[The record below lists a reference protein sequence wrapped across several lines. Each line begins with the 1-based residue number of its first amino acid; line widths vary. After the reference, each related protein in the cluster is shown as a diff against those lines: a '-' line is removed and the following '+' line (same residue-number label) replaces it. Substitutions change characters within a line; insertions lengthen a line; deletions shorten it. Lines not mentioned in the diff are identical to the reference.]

1 MFDSM
6 KMKILW
12 FLIMACTLA
21 LTSGCTKNF
30 QNNKNQAGAVKIG
43 LVLDKGGKDDKSFN
57 AAAYKGA
64 AEAAKELGVV
74 LKTIESPD
82 DNAYEPAMRQL
93 SERGYN
99 LVIVVGFSQA
109 DPIKKIAPLF
119 PKTHFAIIDAD
130 VDIPNV
136 ASLIFS
142 EHEGSFLVGYI
153 AGLKTQTKTVG
164 FVGGMDVDLIKR
176 FELGY
181 REGVAYADPKIRVI
195 ANYAGITSEAWMNP
209 TKGKELALAQIGQGA
224 DVIFAVAGATNQ
236 GVFDAVEE
244 KKKLAIGVDSNENW
258 VKPGYILTSMM
269 KRVDLAVYNTIKAEK
284 ENRFVGGDKFFGLA
298 SHGVDYALDKYNEKL
313 IPPEIQ
319 KKAERVRNDI
329 VSGKIQVSDYYI
341 TRKLC
346 PSTPF
351 KCKKSRSTTGPSE
364 LTTQ

>member
-1 MFDSM
+1 M
-6 KMKILW
+6 KMKILG
-12 FLIMACTLA
+12 FFIIIAIFTVA
-21 LTSGCTKNF
+21 SGCTKGGSPA
-30 QNNKNQAGAVKIG
+30 KSSRRVRVG

-64 AEAAKELGVV
+64 SEASKDFGID

-130 VDIPNV
+130 VDILNV

-153 AGLKTQTKTVG
+153 AGLKTETKTVG
-164 FVGGMDVDLIKR
+164 FIGGMDVDLIKR

-181 REGVAYADPKIRVI
+181 REGVAYANSKVKVI
-195 ANYAGITSEAWMNP
+195 ANYAGVTSEAWMNP

-224 DVIFAVAGATNQ
+224 DIIFAVAGATNQ
-236 GVFDAVEE
+236 GVFDAVED

-258 VKPGYILTSMM
+258 VKPGFILTSMM

-284 ENRFVGGDKFFGLA
+284 EGRFVGGDKFFGLA
-298 SHGVDYALDKYNEKL
+298 DKGVDYALDKYNENL
-313 IPPEIQ
+313 LSPDLL
-319 KKAERVRNDI
+319 KKVEAVKADI
-329 VSGKIQVSDYYI
+329 IKGKIQVSDYYL

-346 PSTPF
+346 PSSPF
-351 KCKKSRSTTGPSE
+351 KCDKSRRTTEKSGQI
-364 LTTQ
+364 TQ